1 MKVRILLPAVLS
13 VFISAGGCGT
23 GNVSGTAHVSSTGNG
38 SSNNAPVISIS
49 SGLQQIR
56 AEVVSNGPTALEFE
70 LQGGLTQSG
79 SSISGIMHFMN
90 SSCVPF
96 TADISMTGTA
106 TSNEIDLQA
115 ALPTGQQLMFTG
127 LTHPDGH
134 GTFLDGKY
142 AVTGA
147 GCLSTVPG
155 LVVVQVEALGG
166 NWIGPLNSSSGST
179 ARINLNMSQT
189 GPDAHGLFSATGN
202 ATITGG
208 TCFSNAIIDP
218 STVLI
223 GDGSTLVLDDA
234 TPGSTGKTV
243 LTGNFFGPSPVGF
256 GAGSG
261 TYSSTEGSCSE
272 TGTFSLSQ

>member
-1 MKVRILLPAVLS
+1 MKVRVSLSAVLGLCILS
-13 VFISAGGCGT
+13 GGCGGG
-23 GNVSGTAHVSSTGNG
+23 GNSG
-38 SSNNAPVISIS
+38 PVISME

-56 AEVVSNGPTALEFE
+56 AEVPNSPTALVFE
-70 LQGGLTQSG
+70 LQGGLTQNG

-90 SSCVPF
+90 SSCFPF
-96 TADISMTGTA
+96 STDISMTGKA
-106 TSNEIDLQA
+106 TSSEIDLQSV
-115 ALPTGQQLMFTG
+115 LPNGQQVVFTQ
-127 LTHPDGH
+127 LTHPNGH
-134 GTFLDGKY
+134 GSFLGGSY

-147 GCLSTVPG
+147 GCIPIGSG
-155 LVVVQVEALGG
+155 SAVVQVEALGG
-166 NWIGPLNSSSGST
+166 NWIGTLNSSSGSM

-189 GPDAHGLFSATGN
+189 GPDAHGLFSATGT
-202 ATITGG
+202 ATIMGG
-208 TCFSNAIIDP
+208 TCFTSANIDP

-234 TPGSTGKTV
+234 APSATGKTV

-261 TYSSTEGSCSE
+261 TYTSSEGSCSE

>member
-1 MKVRILLPAVLS
+1 MRVRISLS
-13 VFISAGGCGT
+13 AILGLGILSGGCG
-23 GNVSGTAHVSSTGNG
+23 GGGANG
-38 SSNNAPVISIS
+38 PVISME

-56 AEVVSNGPTALEFE
+56 AEVPNNPTALEFE
-70 LQGGLTQSG
+70 LQGGLTQNG

-90 SSCVPF
+90 SSCFPF
-96 TADISMTGTA
+96 SVDISLTGTA
-106 TSNEIDLQA
+106 TSSEIDLQSM
-115 ALPTGQQLMFTG
+115 LPNGQQMVLSQ
-127 LTHPDGH
+127 LTHPGGH
-134 GTFLDGKY
+134 GSSLGGNY

-147 GCLSTVPG
+147 GCIPTVSG
-155 LVVVQVEALGG
+155 SVSVQVEGLAG
-166 NWIGPLNSSSGST
+166 NWIGTLNSSSGSM

-189 GPDAHGLFSATGN
+189 GPDAHGLFSATGT

-208 TCFSNAIIDP
+208 TCFSTANIDP
-218 STVLI
+218 STLLI

-234 TPGSTGKTV
+234 APSATGKTV

-261 TYSSTEGSCSE
+261 TYTSSEGSCSE

>member
-1 MKVRILLPAVLS
+1 MKVWVSLSAVLGLCILS
-13 VFISAGGCGT
+13 GGCGGG
-23 GNVSGTAHVSSTGNG
+23 GNDG
-38 SSNNAPVISIS
+38 PVISME

-56 AEVVSNGPTALEFE
+56 AEVPNNSPALAFE
-70 LQGGLTQSG
+70 LQGGLTQNG

-90 SSCVPF
+90 SSCFPF
-96 TADISMTGTA
+96 STDISLTGTA
-106 TSNEIDLQA
+106 TASEIDLQSV
-115 ALPTGQQLMFTG
+115 LPNGQQVVFTQ
-127 LTHPDGH
+127 LTHPGGH
-134 GTFLDGKY
+134 GSFLGGNY

-147 GCLSTVPG
+147 GCIPTAPG
-155 LVVVQVEALGG
+155 SVVVQVEALGG
-166 NWIGPLNSSSGST
+166 NWIGTLNSSSGSM

-189 GPDAHGLFSATGN
+189 GPDAHGLFSANGT

-208 TCFSNAIIDP
+208 TCFGSANIDP

-234 TPGSTGKTV
+234 APPGTGKTV

-261 TYSSTEGSCSE
+261 TYISSEGSCSE

>member
-1 MKVRILLPAVLS
+1 MKVWVSFPVVLGLCILPV
-13 VFISAGGCGT
+13 GCGGG
-23 GNVSGTAHVSSTGNG
+23 GNNG
-38 SSNNAPVISIS
+38 PVISIQ

-56 AEVVSNGPTALEFE
+56 AEVPNNPGAVAFE
-70 LQGGLTQSG
+70 LQGGLTQNG

-90 SSCVPF
+90 SSCFPF
-96 TADISMTGTA
+96 STDISLTGTA
-106 TSNEIDLQA
+106 TASEIDLQSV
-115 ALPTGQQLMFTG
+115 LPNGQQVMFTG

-134 GTFLDGKY
+134 GSFLGGNY

-147 GCLSTVPG
+147 GCIPTVPG
-155 LVVVQVEALGG
+155 SVVIQVEALGG
-166 NWIGPLNSSSGST
+166 NWIGTMNSSSGSM
-179 ARINLNMSQT
+179 ARINLNMAQT
-189 GPDAHGLFSATGN
+189 GPDAHGLFSATGT

-208 TCFSNAIIDP
+208 TCFSNANIDP

-234 TPGSTGKTV
+234 GPSGTGKTV

-261 TYSSTEGSCSE
+261 TYISSEGSCSE

>member
-1 MKVRILLPAVLS
+1 MKVLVSLSAVLS
-13 VFISAGGCGT
+13 LCILSGGCGG
-23 GNVSGTAHVSSTGNG
+23 GNNG
-38 SSNNAPVISIS
+38 PVISME

-56 AEVVSNGPTALEFE
+56 AEAPNNPTALEFE
-70 LQGGLTQSG
+70 LQGGLTQNG
-79 SSISGIMHFMN
+79 SSISGIMHFVN
-90 SSCVPF
+90 SSCFPF
-96 TADISMTGTA
+96 STDISLTGTA
-106 TSNEIDLQA
+106 NSSEIDLQSM
-115 ALPTGQQLMFTG
+115 LPNGQQLMLTG
-127 LTHPDGH
+127 LTHPGGH
-134 GTFLDGKY
+134 ESSVSGNY

-147 GCLSTVPG
+147 GCLPTVPG
-155 LVVVQVEALGG
+155 SVVVQSEALGG
-166 NWIGPLNSSSGST
+166 NWIGTLNSSSGSM

-189 GPDAHGLFSATGN
+189 GPDAHGLFSATGT

-208 TCFSNAIIDP
+208 TCFSNANMDP

-234 TPGSTGKTV
+234 AASGTGKTV

-261 TYSSTEGSCSE
+261 TYVSNEGSCSE